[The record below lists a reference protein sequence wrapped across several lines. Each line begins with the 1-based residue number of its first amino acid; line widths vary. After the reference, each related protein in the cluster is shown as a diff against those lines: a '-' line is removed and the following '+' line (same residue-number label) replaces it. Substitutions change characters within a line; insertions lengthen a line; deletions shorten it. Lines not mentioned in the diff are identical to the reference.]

1 MRHERLEL
9 HQNAIEIER
18 FRSQDLPP
26 REHQKLLRYPFA
38 ALGRLQ
44 CSLGQT
50 SDPAGII
57 GSSKDQIKIAAYRGK
72 KIIKIVSD
80 AAGQLTDDFHFLYL
94 AQRCLGDLPP
104 INL

>member
-1 MRHERLEL
+1 MTTR
-9 HQNAIEIER
+9 
-18 FRSQDLPP
+18 PP
-26 REHQKLLRYPFA
+26 FGSASRAF
-38 ALGRLQ
+38 
-44 CSLGQT
+44 GQT

-80 AAGQLTDDFHFLYL
+80 TAGQLTDDFHFLYL

-104 INL
+104 INLCSNRGCGAIGSNAPTKGDDGEKHQA